1 MEWFQIPQENLD
13 TITSCENKLL
23 ELWKHEILN
32 FSLVNQTRRMWA
44 IWDKSFSWDIL
55 Q

>member
-13 TITSCENKLL
+13 TIMSCENKLL

-32 FSLVNQTRRMWA
+32 F
-44 IWDKSFSWDIL
+44 FS
-55 Q
+55 